1 LPLEEPVQKIMIENV
16 FTVRADA
23 LIIDAT
29 RLMIERNI
37 SCLLV
42 SVGSGAIGI
51 ITEKDILGK
60 VIAVGRDPK
69 KVRVRDIMSTPLI
82 VATASTSI
90 GEAASKMMTNNIRRL
105 VVMSEDGGRLVGLVT
120 MKDIIR
126 WVAARRRVTDL
137 KEFV

>member
-1 LPLEEPVQKIMIENV
+1 MIEDV
-16 FTVRADA
+16 FTVKADA

-29 RLMIERNI
+29 RLMIEKNI
-37 SCLLV
+37 SCLPV
-42 SVGSGAIGI
+42 SIGSGAIGI
-51 ITEKDILGK
+51 ITERDILGK
-60 VIAVGRDPK
+60 VIAVGGNPK

-90 GEAASKMMTNNIRRL
+90 GEAARKMMTNNIRRL

-120 MKDIIR
+120 MRDIIR

-137 KEFV
+137 MEYV